1 MSITDLIAIFHHRWS
16 APVLAELLRQKGSRF
31 AALVGTLGVGREAL
45 RRTLDS
51 LLELG
56 LVARNPGYGHPL
68 RPEYVLTRSGELAAR
83 GCAKLLESLD
93 EDEVLLRKWSLPVL
107 AALAQPARF
116 LSCATALP
124 GVTPRALALALRTC
138 RAPTWSSVVSRTPT
152 RRARLLTNAADAG
165 SSDRPVAKRLRGARS
180 RALLRGFVHHGQT
193 LQPIRSR
200 PPQPWHSVRASRRT
214 RRSSGTRARAAPHT

>member
-1 MSITDLIAIFHHRWS
+1 VSITDLIAIFHHRWS

-31 AALVGTLGVGREAL
+31 AALVGTLGVGRESL

-68 RPEYVLTRSGELAAR
+68 RPEYVLTRSGEAAAR
-83 GCAKLLESLD
+83 RCAKLLESLD

-116 LSCATALP
+116 SELRSALP
-124 GVTPRALALALRTC
+124 GVTPRALALALKDLQGADLVER
-138 RAPTWSSVVSRTPT
+138 RIEDAYPPRSVYSATPSG
-152 RRARLLTNAADAG
+152 RR
-165 SSDRPVAKRLRGARS
+165 
-180 RALLRGFVHHGQT
+180 
-193 LQPIRSR
+193 LQRI
-200 PPQPWHSVRASRRT
+200 VV
-214 RRSSGTRARAAPHT
+214 